1 MITLIVVAVIVLVI
15 SEAVDKHGDLKSW
28 ADSAKEE

>member
-15 SEAVDKHGDLKSW
+15 SEAIDKHGDLKSW
-28 ADSAKEE
+28 ADSVEE